1 MSASP
6 DPDPAAADG
15 GAPPLDDDA
24 NVQTSDATAGTQLV
38 AHGDAQAIA
47 ESMAEASPKEI
58 DIPMANVDKGING
71 IARYIV
77 VVITGD
83 GRRWAISKRFS
94 DFYDLKM
101 ELAMLETHLK
111 NGMLVR
117 DLAFPPKQLWG
128 GSGDEVISTRIP
140 ALRRWVNNVLKL
152 APESRDFEAL
162 MSMFLA
168 EDHSVDQRTLRLIGL
183 NEDRLM
189 STGRASA
196 GAAPRQLVRPPS
208 SSSLDSLA
216 RCRSAPLTCGCQTC
230 APGANR
236 VRERR
241 VRCAESP
248 GQVALHHAAGAL
260 QLRRRSQSGWPGDRS
275 AR

>member
-1 MSASP
+1 MSAVVRQEEEEDGS
-6 DPDPAAADG
+6 AGGGGGAADV
-15 GAPPLDDDA
+15 A
-24 NVQTSDATAGTQLV
+24 NIQTSGSAPGTQIV

-94 DFYDLKM
+94 DFHDLKM

-117 DLAFPPKQLWG
+117 DLSFPPKQLWG
-128 GSGDEVISTRIP
+128 GSGDEVIAQRIP

-162 MSMFLA
+162 ISMFLA

-196 GAAPRQLVRPPS
+196 GAAPRQLVCPEDTPRHKLSLSPPGPDV
-208 SSSLDSLA
+208 LL
-216 RCRSAPLTCGCQTC
+216 RIRYQRSTRMASTMF
-230 APGANR
+230 
-236 VRERR
+236 
-241 VRCAESP
+241 
-248 GQVALHHAAGAL
+248 
-260 QLRRRSQSGWPGDRS
+260 
-275 AR
+275 